1 MEHTKELLSIGLSA
15 LSPSPFNVRRH
26 SVGQIEE
33 LAALIDSQ
41 GLLHNLVV
49 TEQVVG
55 RGKARKVKFA
65 VAAGERRRRALL
77 LLQQR
82 GRLPKGHE
90 VLCELVPPERAR
102 EVSLAENSGREPMHP
117 ADEFEAFKALI
128 DEGKGVEDVAARFGV
143 SMLTVQR
150 RLKLSALSPKL
161 LALYREDGIN
171 LDQLMALTLSDDHV
185 VQERTWFDA
194 QPWDRTPAALRRR
207 LTVGEV
213 EAAGSAL
220 VRFVGIQV
228 YEAAGGVVRRDLFDD
243 EQSRFLSDPALL
255 ERLATEKL
263 EALAGAVRDEGW
275 KWVEA
280 RLSAD
285 SQALRQ
291 FAACAHVNRKPTAA
305 EQEELDAL
313 AQRTGELEQ
322 QAQALDDA
330 PEWSPDDAE
339 MIDLEEQDIAARR
352 KAIHEALKTWTP
364 EQKTHAGVIV
374 TFGREGDVEVMRGL
388 VRDEDRK
395 SAAAGVRSASGADRS
410 THGGTDSDH
419 LGSPSSSAAPERR
432 PLGCSEALAKRLAA
446 HRTMA
451 LQAMLAQN
459 TAVALASVVHVFVL
473 RTFGADYPREASAL
487 QVSPQLSAY
496 ALEAVADDLK
506 TSRAWQ
512 AVQQAK
518 EAWQARLPEHQGEW
532 FGWLI
537 GLPQSELIDL
547 LALCSALTLN
557 ALPGTGAAA
566 SANALTA
573 ALGLDMADW
582 WVPTTEGYLSHVPKA
597 QIVAALKEAGSDLAG
612 GGVEAMKK
620 DALVTAA
627 ASRLDGKRW
636 LPEPLRQ
643 SPG

>member
-1 MEHTKELLSIGLSA
+1 MEHTKELLSVPLAS
-15 LSPSPFNVRRH
+15 LVPSRFNVRRH
-26 SVGQIEE
+26 SVGQVEE
-33 LAALIDSQ
+33 LAALIEAQ

-49 TEQVVG
+49 TEQEVG
-55 RGKARKVKFA
+55 RGKSRKLKFA
-65 VAAGERRRRALL
+65 VAAGERRRRAML

-82 GRLPKGHE
+82 GRLPKEHE
-90 VLCELVPPERAR
+90 VLCELVPPERAL
-102 EVSLAENSGREPMHP
+102 EVSLAENSGREAMHP

-143 SMLTVQR
+143 SVLTVQR

-161 LALYREDGIN
+161 LALYREYGIN
-171 LDQLMALTLSDDHV
+171 LDQLMALTLSDDHT

-194 QPWDRTPAALRRR
+194 QPWDKTPAALRRR

-220 VRFVGIQV
+220 VRFVGIEA

-255 ERLATEKL
+255 ERLATENL
-263 EALAGAVRDEGW
+263 EALAGTVREEGW

-280 RLSAD
+280 RLSVD
-285 SQALRQ
+285 SMALRQ
-291 FAACAHVNRKPTAA
+291 FAPCVHTNRKPTAA

-313 AQRTGELEQ
+313 DRRAAELEQ
-322 QAQALDDA
+322 QSQAMDDA
-330 PEWSPDDAE
+330 PEWSPDEAE

-352 KAIHEALKTWTP
+352 KLIHEVLKTWTLEP
-364 EQKTHAGVIV
+364 KAHAGVIV
-374 TFGREGDVEVMRGL
+374 TIGRDGDVEVMRGL

-395 SAAAGVRSASGADRS
+395 AIAAAVGAKGAKQHRDPDDA
-410 THGGTDSDH
+410 GGDKGT
-419 LGSPSSSAAPERR
+419 PSISMAPERR
-432 PLGCSEALAKRLAA
+432 TPGCSDALTKRLAA

-487 QVSPQLSAY
+487 QVTPQLSAF
-496 ALEAVADDLK
+496 ALEAMADDLK
-506 TSRAWQ
+506 ASRAWK

-518 EAWQARLPEHQGEW
+518 EAWRARLPDEQGEW
-532 FGWLI
+532 LGWLI
-537 GLPQSELIDL
+537 GLPQAELIDL
-547 LALCSALTLN
+547 LALCGALTVN
-557 ALPGTGAAA
+557 ALPGAGAAG
-566 SANALTA
+566 SANAIAA

-582 WVPTTEGYLSHVPKA
+582 WEPTAEAYLNHVPKA
-597 QIVAALKEAGSDLAG
+597 QIIAALKEAGRELAG

-620 DALVTAA
+620 DALVSAA
-627 ASRLDGKRW
+627 ASRLAGTRW
-636 LPEPLRQ
+636 LPEPLRR

>member
-1 MEHTKELLSIGLSA
+1 MEHTKELLSVPLAS
-15 LSPSPFNVRRH
+15 LVPSRFNVRRH
-26 SVGQIEE
+26 SVGQVEE
-33 LAALIDSQ
+33 LAALIEAQ
-41 GLLHNLVV
+41 GLLHNLLV
-49 TEQVVG
+49 TEQEVG
-55 RGKARKVKFA
+55 RGKSRKLKFA
-65 VAAGERRRRALL
+65 VAAGERRRRAML

-82 GRLPKGHE
+82 GRLPKEYE
-90 VLCELVPPERAR
+90 VLCELVPPERAL
-102 EVSLAENSGREPMHP
+102 EVSLAENSGREAMHP

-143 SMLTVQR
+143 SVLTVQR

-161 LALYREDGIN
+161 LTLYREDGIN
-171 LDQLMALTLSDDHV
+171 LDQLIALTLSDDHA

-194 QPWDRTPAALRRR
+194 QPWDKTPAALRRR

-220 VRFVGIQV
+220 VRFVGIDA

-255 ERLATEKL
+255 EGLAVEKL
-263 EALAGAVRDEGW
+263 EALACTVREDGW

-280 RLSAD
+280 RLSVD

-291 FAACAHVNRKPTAA
+291 FAPCGHVNRSPTVA

-313 AQRTGELEQ
+313 ARRVAELEQ

-330 PEWSPDDAE
+330 PEWSPDEAE
-339 MIDLEEQDIAARR
+339 MIDLEEQDIAARC

-364 EQKTHAGVIV
+364 EQMAHAGVIV
-374 TFGREGDVEVMRGL
+374 TIGRDGDVEVMRGL
-388 VRDEDRK
+388 VRDDDRK
-395 SAAAGVRSASGADRS
+395 AIVGAVRSKGATGSGSADDAIDDEPLS
-410 THGGTDSDH
+410 A
-419 LGSPSSSAAPERR
+419 SSSAAPERR
-432 PLGCSEALAKRLAA
+432 ATGCSEALTKRLAA

-459 TAVALASVVHVFVL
+459 SAVALASVVHVFVL
-473 RTFGADYPREASAL
+473 RAFGADYPREASAL

-496 ALEAVADDLK
+496 ALEAAADDLK
-506 TSRAWQ
+506 TSRAWL

-518 EAWQARLPEHQGEW
+518 DAWQARLPEHQGEW

-537 GLPQSELIDL
+537 GLSQAELIDL
-547 LALCSALTLN
+547 LALCGALTAN
-557 ALPGTGAAA
+557 ALPSAGAAG
-566 SANALTA
+566 SANAIAA

-582 WVPTTEGYLSHVPKA
+582 WEPTAEGYLNHVPKA
-597 QIVAALKEAGSDLAG
+597 QIVAALKEAGPALAG

-627 ASRLDGKRW
+627 ASRLAGTRW

-643 SPG
+643 SLG

>member
-1 MEHTKELLSIGLSA
+1 MEHTKELLSIELSA
-15 LSPSPFNVRRH
+15 LAPSPFNVRRH

-49 TEQVVG
+49 TEQVIG

-90 VLCELVPPERAR
+90 VLCELVPPERAL

-161 LALYREDGIN
+161 LVLYREAGIN
-171 LDQLMALTLSDDHV
+171 LDQLMALTLSDDHA

-194 QPWDRTPAALRRR
+194 QAWDRTPAALRRR

-220 VRFVGIQV
+220 VRFVGIDA
-228 YEAAGGVVRRDLFDD
+228 YETAGGIVRRDLFDD
-243 EQSRFLSDPALL
+243 AQSRFLSDPALL

-263 EALAGAVRDEGW
+263 DALAGTVREEGW

-280 RLSAD
+280 RLSVD

-291 FAACAHVNRKPTAA
+291 FAPCAHVNRKPTAA
-305 EQEELDAL
+305 EQEELNAL
-313 AQRTGELEQ
+313 ARRDAELVQ
-322 QAQALDDA
+322 QSQALDDA
-330 PEWSPDDAE
+330 PEWSPDEAE
-339 MIDLEEQDIAARR
+339 VIDLEEQDIAARR
-352 KAIHEALKTWTP
+352 NAIHEALKNWTP
-364 EQKTHAGVIV
+364 EHKAHAGVIV
-374 TFGREGDVEVMRGL
+374 TIGREGDVEVMRGL

-395 SAAAGVRSASGADRS
+395 AVAAGARSTGRADRS
-410 THGGTDSDH
+410 ACGRTDSDYPS
-419 LGSPSSSAAPERR
+419 SPSSLPAPGRR
-432 PLGCSEALAKRLAA
+432 PLGSSEALAKRLAA

-459 TAVALASVVHVFVL
+459 AAVALASVVHVFVL

-537 GLPQSELIDL
+537 GLTQAELIDL
-547 LALCSALTLN
+547 LALCSALTVN
-557 ALPGTGAAA
+557 ALPGAGASA
-566 SANALTA
+566 SANALAA

-582 WVPTTEGYLSHVPKA
+582 WEPTPEGYLNHVPKA
-597 QIVAALKEAGSDLAG
+597 QIVAALKEAGPDLSG

-620 DALVTAA
+620 EALVTAA
-627 ASRLDGKRW
+627 ASRLAGKRW

-643 SPG
+643 APG